1 MEGAGFTLINVFL
14 TAVNVGAVLLGARLI
29 LDQSSSKTI
38 VVAVAPSDGAAVLK
52 EEGRGVVI
60 YPPYVPPRPI
70 VFHNDGFHLVRP
82 PIFLGCGLRFQSIDQ
97 AAGYLQDQQ
106 QRQSGMGPPSEAS
119 LRLLHYASQ
128 EQLLEVLKRIK
139 YELLPQGYYA
149 TAERL
154 ALEILKL
161 HHTSQDIRNLVIE
174 IMEQCRDKR
183 QGRAGCLERTA

>member
-70 VFHNDGFHLVRP
+70 VFHDDGFQLVRP
-82 PIFLGCGLRFQSIDQ
+82 PIFLGCNLRFQSIDQ

-106 QRQSGMGPPSEAS
+106 QRQPDIVPPSQAS

-128 EQLLEVLKRIK
+128 EHLLEVLKRIR
-139 YELLPQGYYA
+139 YELLPQGYCA

-183 QGRAGCLERTA
+183 QGRAGYLERTA